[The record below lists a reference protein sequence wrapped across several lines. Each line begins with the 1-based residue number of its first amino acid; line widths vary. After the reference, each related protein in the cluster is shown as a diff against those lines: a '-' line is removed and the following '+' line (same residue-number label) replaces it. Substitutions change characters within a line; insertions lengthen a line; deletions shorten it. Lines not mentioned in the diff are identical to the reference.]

1 MRITKDQSEVAAVY
15 DKMAPVFDY
24 EVEDW
29 ELAKKAYIEYIKP
42 ILVENHVK
50 TVLDCSCGTGIQA
63 IGLASEGFRV
73 TASDISEEMIRA
85 ASKNASKHGVDI
97 EFVHSSFLDLKTN
110 FSKRFDAVIS
120 MGNALSHML
129 TDRDAVEALK
139 NIRSVLRDDN
149 GLCLCDIWNY
159 VTLCAKK
166 KRFIP
171 LVMKDDAIVLQVRDF
186 FDPGRVDVNFLY
198 FIKLNGKW
206 QHRNVSMKLRPITTD
221 QLQQFFM
228 EAGFKDISLKVDV
241 LWVRAL
247 ACTTRPTPT
256 ISTGRAGVAAPIR
269 I

>member
-1 MRITKDQSEVAAVY
+1 MKDQSEVAAIY
-15 DKMAPVFDY
+15 NEMAPVFDY

-29 ELAKKAYIEYIKP
+29 ESAKKVYVEYIKP
-42 ILVENHVK
+42 ILVENHVQ

-73 TASDISEEMIRA
+73 TASDISEEMIKA

-97 EFVHSSFLDLKTN
+97 EFVHSSFLDLKTS
-110 FSKRFDAVIS
+110 FSRKFDAVIS
-120 MGNALSHML
+120 MGNAFSHML
-129 TDRDAVEALK
+129 TDQDAVEALK
-139 NIRSVLRDDN
+139 NMRSVLRDDN
-149 GLCLCDIWNY
+149 GVCLCDIWNY

-186 FDPGRVDVNFLY
+186 FDVGRVEVNFLY
-198 FIKLNGKW
+198 FIKLNNKW
-206 QHRNVSMKLRPITTD
+206 QHRNVSMRLRPITTD
-221 QLQQFFM
+221 QLQRFFI

-247 ACTTRPTPT
+247 ARTTRPTLKT
-256 ISTGRAGVAAPIR
+256 LSTGLAGVAASIR
-269 I
+269 S

>member
-1 MRITKDQSEVAAVY
+1 MKDQSEVAAIY
-15 DKMAPVFDY
+15 DEMASVFDY

-29 ELAKKAYIEYIKP
+29 EAAMKTYVEYIKP

-50 TVLDCSCGTGIQA
+50 TLIDCSCGTGIQA
-63 IGLASEGFRV
+63 IGLAREGFRV

-97 EFVHSSFLDLKTN
+97 EFVQSSFLDLKTN
-110 FSKRFDAVIS
+110 FSRKFDAVIS
-120 MGNALSHML
+120 MGNAFSHML
-129 TDRDAVEALK
+129 TDQDAVEALK
-139 NIRSVLRDDN
+139 NMRSLLRDDN

-198 FIKLNGKW
+198 FIKLNDKW

-221 QLQQFFM
+221 QLQRFFM
-228 EAGFKDISLKVDV
+228 EAGFKDISLNVDV

-247 ACTTRPTPT
+247 ARTTRPTLKT
-256 ISTGRAGVAAPIR
+256 LSTGRPGVAVPIR
-269 I
+269 T